1 MFSLSVT
8 WSTSAHDSRQEGL
21 GASDIN
27 SPSGV
32 PVGCTSN
39 VIVIHLCM
47 FSDHCAHPKGRFN
60 FLTNATVLLS
70 EERKENGRKQSL
82 EEIASHTEGLWYGI
96 HWTERQGT

>member
-1 MFSLSVT
+1 
-8 WSTSAHDSRQEGL
+8 
-21 GASDIN
+21 
-27 SPSGV
+27 
-32 PVGCTSN
+32 
-39 VIVIHLCM
+39 M
-47 FSDHCAHPKGRFN
+47 FSDRCHPKGRFN

>member
-1 MFSLSVT
+1 MTQGKKDWVPVT
-8 WSTSAHDSRQEGL
+8 SILLR
-21 GASDIN
+21 
-27 SPSGV
+27 GV

-82 EEIASHTEGLWYGI
+82 EEISSHTEGLWYGI